1 MTTDDQFSGGAAATS
16 LDQIGKVFIALA
28 QDVRKCLWDRFRG
41 VCSAQKGK
49 PWLET
54 EEQNVFASAAGRRRS
69 PCLRTPRR
77 SISSNQAALSPS
89 TVRAVKEESWANGTR
104 FGLARQSTKVDLSA
118 TQINSTIA

>member
-54 EEQNVFASAAGRRRS
+54 EEQNAPLGPPRGGLYSKHAGQGSHGLRYRR
-69 PCLRTPRR
+69 
-77 SISSNQAALSPS
+77 A
-89 TVRAVKEESWANGTR
+89 
-104 FGLARQSTKVDLSA
+104 
-118 TQINSTIA
+118 